1 MKTDVNVR
9 LFQFEKLELFQIQKQ
24 VFEVLDV
31 SESTRKDYNVRIK
44 HFIHYVQTHG
54 VNLNTYLAYK
64 RFLGGIDTFSV
75 ATKNKYLISA
85 KIFLDGL
92 YKLQLISI
100 CLFIELI
107 FASS

>member
-1 MKTDVNVR
+1 MNTDVSIR
-9 LFQFEKLELFQIQKQ
+9 LFEKSELLQKQ
-24 VFEVLDV
+24 VFDVLDV

-44 HFIHYVQTHG
+44 HFIQYTQIHG
-54 VNLNTYLAYK
+54 INHNTYLLYK

-92 YKLQLISI
+92 FSVSKKTLYFFSNQREKVINSR
-100 CLFIELI
+100 
-107 FASS
+107 